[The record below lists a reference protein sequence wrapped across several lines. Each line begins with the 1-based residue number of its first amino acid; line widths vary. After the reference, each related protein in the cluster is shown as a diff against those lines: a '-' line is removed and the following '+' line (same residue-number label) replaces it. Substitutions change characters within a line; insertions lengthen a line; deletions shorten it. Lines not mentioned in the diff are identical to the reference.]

1 MNYSSIITKNI
12 RLVGILSIATCILLT
27 PLIAIYFTNEI
38 DWKPSDFLMMG
49 ILLYSAGLCCEVVLR
64 RFLERTYRLLISLG
78 ILLVFFLVW
87 AELAVGV
94 LGTPFAGN

>member
-1 MNYSSIITKNI
+1 MH
-12 RLVGILSIATCILLT
+12 
-27 PLIAIYFTNEI
+27 FTNEI
-38 DWKPSDFLMMG
+38 DWKPGDFLMMG

-64 RFLERTYRLLISLG
+64 RFRKRNQRLLISVA